1 MPEPPLVARLNGAG
15 VLVAVPMVAL
25 AEVLSEVL
33 EGVRC
38 KVLAEEEEV
47 APLAPVPLF
56 SLVVL
61 VA

>member
-1 MPEPPLVARLNGAG
+1 MPEPPLVARLNGAE

-25 AEVLSEVL
+25 AEVRSEVL

-38 KVLAEEEEV
+38 KVLAEAEVV